1 MLTELELDSELDE
14 NTTSLARK
22 YSDLICSSTRQ
33 KGLKSGGDMSS
44 YNSKGQEI
52 VTEKREKDRER
63 EVGKAGVRRLG
74 LSFDS

>member
-1 MLTELELDSELDE
+1 MLVEVDSDPDE
-14 NTTSLARK
+14 NATSLARK

-44 YNSKGQEI
+44 YNSEEQET

-74 LSFDS
+74 LSFVS